1 MKNLLQTLSGWAK
14 ALGSGVKTLAS
25 SPFATMWMV
34 VGMYGFKAVLKIG
47 LGQHINSPMI
57 AGDGFHNLADIL
69 EALAVLLVIWISK
82 RPTSDEYP
90 FGKKNV
96 EFFTS
101 LAIGSALLVMSC
113 NFALQSLSGLLAIF
127 PTADQAVR
135 SIVPLPVH
143 HALVMG
149 DDTFGY
155 VVALTLGSVILSF
168 LVSRHQIKVGKK
180 SGHASLIADGEET
193 ASDGRIE
200 LITLVGVLGE
210 YFFHAPW
217 LEYPLGLLVAAV
229 IAHTGWELFMGGFRV
244 LLQHSIG
251 AEHESEIRKRCLAVV
266 GVDSI
271 ANLKTFQIGSTA
283 VCLATIVTEHN
294 TSTIATIKYGLEHA
308 LKKYILEAG
317 FKESELHLKFQ
328 KPEPQRH
335 RVAFAVVSSDNHL
348 VVSPTLAQSSHIII
362 CDVEHG
368 DIVRSKQEPK
378 PDDLIEFLKRKRVT
392 CLYLFTSTPAPIAGV
407 TVASAPSFQAHLV
420 GITPRPR
427 SA

>member
-1 MKNLLQTLSGWAK
+1 MRRSFSLSSILGTLK
-14 ALGSGVKTLAS
+14 ALAA
-25 SPFATMWMV
+25 SPFATMWLV

-82 RPTSDEYP
+82 RPSSDDYP

-101 LAIGSALLVMSC
+101 LAIGSALLLMSF
-113 NFALQSLSGLLAIF
+113 NFAVQSLAGIIAIF
-127 PTADQAVR
+127 PTVDAAIRTVL
-135 SIVPLPVH
+135 PLPAH
-143 HALVMG
+143 HALVMSN
-149 DDTFGY
+149 DTFGY

-168 LVSRHQIKVGKK
+168 VISRHQIRVGKK

-217 LEYPLGLLVAAV
+217 LEYPLGLLVAGV

-251 AEHESEIRKRCLAVV
+251 AEHEGEIRKRCLAVV
-266 GVDSI
+266 GVDSV
-271 ANLKTFQIGSTA
+271 ASLKTFQIGSTA
-283 VCLATIVTEHN
+283 VCMMTVITEHN
-294 TSTIATIKYGLEHA
+294 TSTITTIKYGLEHT
-308 LKKYILEAG
+308 LKDYIMGAG
-317 FKESELHLKFQ
+317 FKDSELHLKFQ
-328 KPEPQRH
+328 KPEPQRY
-335 RVAFAVVSSDNHL
+335 RVAFAVVAKDNHL
-348 VVSPTLAQSSHIII
+348 VVSPTVAQASHVII

-378 PDDLIEFLKRKRVT
+378 PVDLTEFLKRKRVT
-392 CLYLFTSTPAPIAGV
+392 TFYLFHDAPETVPILDGI
-407 TVASAPSFQAHLV
+407 TVASSPSFQAHLV
-420 GITPRPR
+420 GLTPNPIPKRG
-427 SA
+427 